1 VRRAESETYNW
12 ILAHRDYPHENWCL
26 MWPFFR
32 DKHGR
37 GVIHQDGEH
46 YAHRLMCKL
55 VKGEPPTPEHGTAH
69 SCGAGHLGCINPH
82 HLSWKTQAENL
93 GDCAAH
99 GTQPKNRVGSCGHFS
114 RHEVEQIRRLLE
126 THTHL
131 AIAQMYRVTESTISD
146 IARGRYYAREPKLNF
161 WTPEED
167 AKIKDC
173 MERGLNFRQMAEEI
187 GRPMP
192 SVMGRAYRIGLK
204 SGVPPIPKKDAKAR
218 QGDDHG

>member
-1 VRRAESETYNW
+1 MT
-12 ILAHRDYPHENWCL
+12 HRSYPHDRWCL
-26 MWPFFR
+26 IWPFFR

-37 GVIHQDGEH
+37 GVLHQEGEH

-55 VKGEPPTPEHGTAH
+55 VKGEPPTPGHGTAH
-69 SCGAGHLGCINPH
+69 SCGAGHLGCVNPH

-93 GDCAAH
+93 GDCAEH
-99 GTQPKNRVGSCGHFS
+99 GTQPKNRVGARGHFS
-114 RHEVEQIRRLLE
+114 KHEVEQIRRLLE

-131 AIAQMYRVTESTISD
+131 AIARMYRVTESTISD

-173 MERGLNFRQMAEEI
+173 MERGLNFRQMAAEL

-192 SVMGRAYRIGLK
+192 AVTGRAYRIGLR
-204 SGVPPIPKKDAKAR
+204 SGVRKTGSQLTNGMR
-218 QGDDHG
+218 ETHGGERA